1 MFKKITN
8 YLKDVRVEMAKVSWP
23 TREELKESTIIVIIL
38 SLILA
43 IFVFTVDTGLTSIL
57 KIVL

>member
-1 MFKKITN
+1 MFKKLAN
-8 YLKDVRVEMAKVSWP
+8 YLKDVRTEMAKVSWP
-23 TREELKESTIIVIIL
+23 TREELKESTVIVIIL

-43 IFVFTVDTGLTSIL
+43 VYVFTVDTGLSNIL

>member
-8 YLKDVRVEMAKVSWP
+8 YLKDVQVEMAKVSWP
-23 TREELKESTIIVIIL
+23 TREELKDSTVIVIIL

-43 IFVFTVDTGLTSIL
+43 IFVFTVDTGLSSIL